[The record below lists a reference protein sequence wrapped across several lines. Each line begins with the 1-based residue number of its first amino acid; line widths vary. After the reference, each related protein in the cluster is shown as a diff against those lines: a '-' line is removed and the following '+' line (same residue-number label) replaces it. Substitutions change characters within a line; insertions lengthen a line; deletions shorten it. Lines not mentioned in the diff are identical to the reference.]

1 VPAVIGIAMPAVAVI
16 GIMMPDVLKIGGCM
30 TVDPFLDLAQRQ
42 IASPVKARMRAAQ
55 KRAMTKALQERDDA
69 HHLWRLWRRER
80 VEALL
85 ASRYGADARALIK
98 HLDHMALSSVDELVT
113 IVQRGPWR
121 EADDD
126 TRFEILSLVD
136 AAIIALRE
144 KAKLPPFDDPL
155 DGTDAFLEIR
165 SMLRVRDG
173 RNSPGD
179 RPGSVFRGI
188 VT

>member
-1 VPAVIGIAMPAVAVI
+1 
-16 GIMMPDVLKIGGCM
+16 M
-30 TVDPFLDLAQRQ
+30 TVDPFLDLAARQ

-55 KRAMTKALQERDDA
+55 KRAMTKALKERDDA

-85 ASRYGADARALIK
+85 AGPHGDDARAL
-98 HLDHMALSSVDELVT
+98 VDFLEQMTLASTNELVNF
-113 IVQRGPWR
+113 IQRGPWR

-144 KAKLPPFDDPL
+144 KVELPPIDDPI

-173 RNSPGD
+173 
-179 RPGSVFRGI
+179 
-188 VT
+188 